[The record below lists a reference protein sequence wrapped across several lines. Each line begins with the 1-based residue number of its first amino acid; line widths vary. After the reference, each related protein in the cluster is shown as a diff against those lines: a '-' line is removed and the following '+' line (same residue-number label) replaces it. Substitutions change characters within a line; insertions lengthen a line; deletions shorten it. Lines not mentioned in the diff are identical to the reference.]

1 MLRKSLFLFVLL
13 LSLAA
18 ITVHAQDETPVG
30 IDDICGPDALTI
42 TANDTLPEDDQT
54 KALDTILRQFVTSL
68 SEGSPILSIFGLAP
82 PAPGAVIFV
91 DSPAGRYFRS
101 IGVSN
106 IESCA
111 SFDPGTPFPIGSN
124 TKMFTAAVIY
134 QLQEEGKLSTS
145 DLVSKYL
152 PDEIALWEGAEAITI
167 DMLLSH
173 TSGLPDYLNS
183 ENPATIGGQY
193 ALGNY
198 DGLGTAY
205 TPEELVANAANEPMK
220 FVPGAASQWAY
231 SNTGYIMLGQI
242 IEQVSGQSYI
252 DAVTD
257 RIIKPLGLEHTVLVS
272 GIAPAELGLTGQYLS
287 SPFTRETSG
296 WHFSQAWSAGNA
308 ISTAEDMAVF
318 LRALYTGALYQDPA
332 TLDAMLTRAAP
343 GYDRESDEFYYMHG
357 SYYKS
362 GFLGHGGQTLGT
374 ESDMGYNPKLNM
386 VIVTWA
392 NSSEAFTGRGIFHI
406 GHALG
411 ITPSWDDVFG
421 QLPFNQAVNTSTVT
435 SLSIQ
440 DVTGITFNAVG
451 VYLADTQEFKA
462 PAKGSTYSLTFNE
475 DGQITFVADCNTVMA
490 SYTTG
495 ADNAISL
502 QLGASTKVACPPE
515 SIADDFLAVLAQAS
529 SINIADTGDQISV
542 NLAAD
547 NQSNVAF
554 IAAK

>member
-1 MLRKSLFLFVLL
+1 
-13 LSLAA
+13 
-18 ITVHAQDETPVG
+18 
-30 IDDICGPDALTI
+30 
-42 TANDTLPEDDQT
+42 
-54 KALDTILRQFVTSL
+54 
-68 SEGSPILSIFGLAP
+68 
-82 PAPGAVIFV
+82 
-91 DSPAGRYFRS
+91 
-101 IGVSN
+101 
-106 IESCA
+106 
-111 SFDPGTPFPIGSN
+111 
-124 TKMFTAAVIY
+124 MFTAAVIY

-183 ENPATIGGQY
+183 KNPSSVGAGSQ
-193 ALGNY
+193 LLNS
-198 DGLGTAY
+198 GTLETAF
-205 TPEELVANAANEPMK
+205 TPQELVANAANDPLL
-220 FVPGAASQWAY
+220 FAPGAAGQWAY

-257 RIIKPLGLEHTVLVS
+257 RIIKPLGLEHTVLVP
-272 GIAPAELGLTGQYLS
+272 GIAPAELGLTGQYLLVTVHPRNFS
-287 SPFTRETSG
+287 LEFQSG
-296 WHFSQAWSAGNA
+296 VVCGDGV
-308 ISTAEDMAVF
+308 STAEDMAIF
-318 LRALYTGALYQDPA
+318 LRALFSGALYQDPA

-343 GYDRESDEFYYMHG
+343 GYDRESDEFYYMRG

-374 ESDMGYNPKLNM
+374 ESDMGYYPKLDT

-435 SLSIQ
+435 SLSIE

-462 PAKGSTYSLTFNE
+462 PAEGSTYSLTFNE

-529 SINIADTGDQISV
+529 SINLVDTGDQISV